1 MFVHPFWFG
10 VLTTV
15 IVEIVACI
23 VFAIV
28 QGVKGDKEE

>member
-1 MFVHPFWFG
+1 MYVDPVWFG

-23 VFAIV
+23 VYAAISN
-28 QGVKGDKEE
+28 GKKGIKK